1 MSVILFNSKKDSVFA
16 EMATSYENLKHFAR
30 VHAYR
35 TFSET
40 DDYAFYKSLRRL
52 YFANVAC
59 WLCQY
64 HDESPLPQGEI
75 LSIET
80 FSNIDCLKP
89 GPILPPGEHVHNF
102 LEAWGSLNYNLCTND
117 GEFYKPLESH
127 ELITNLA
134 QSYGRA
140 LASSVTEGR

>member
-1 MSVILFNSKKDSVFA
+1 MEEKLMSVILFSSSNDSVFA
-16 EMATSYENLKHFAR
+16 EMARSYEHLKSFTGAHN
-30 VHAYR
+30 
-35 TFSET
+35 
-40 DDYAFYKSLRRL
+40 FYKALRRL

-59 WLCQY
+59 FLCQY
-64 HDESPLPQGEI
+64 HDESPLGQEEL

-80 FSNIDCLKP
+80 FTNMDCLKS
-89 GPILPPGEHVHNF
+89 GPILPPGEAVNTF

-140 LASSVTEGR
+140 LASSITEGR